1 MWLAPGGKRLPDRR
15 RCGRNGL
22 YAYEKWVLRRRC
34 WSQPL
39 TGGSTLAASHLLFTG
54 QEFPAHDLDFRR
66 SLDANAKHA
75 TGGFENLDFY
85 VLADPQGLARASH
98 DHQQGD
104 GSRRSATDNVRA
116 PRAVTPARRGI
127 GTMWLASLR
136 EENLEGDRPAQQD
149 TLREQALAYTQ
160 AQLTDVAVAQWEAFS
175 GQKGGPALSLPR
187 STPVSRSPR

>member
-1 MWLAPGGKRLPDRR
+1 MISTSAGASMPMRSMPLADSKTLISTSSPTQKVWPGRLMITSKGTAPGALPQTTS
-15 RCGRNGL
+15 G
-22 YAYEKWVLRRRC
+22 
-34 WSQPL
+34 
-39 TGGSTLAASHLLFTG
+39 H
-54 QEFPAHDLDFRR
+54 
-66 SLDANAKHA
+66 
-75 TGGFENLDFY
+75 
-85 VLADPQGLARASH
+85 
-98 DHQQGD
+98 
-104 GSRRSATDNVRA
+104 RA
-116 PRAVTPARRGI
+116 PLLLPGGEI